1 MQWLGWQSINVTD
14 VSKKNK
20 FDEMG
25 GNERVYDT
33 YIHNEELRIYY
44 GGKMDEEK
52 CCKFVLNLSTGNN
65 LNTHT
70 YTDTLEW

>member
-1 MQWLGWQSINVTD
+1 M
-14 VSKKNK
+14 
-20 FDEMG
+20 E